1 MELRYIASRSDVRA
15 LLFHNLR
22 HGRRLQVVLLSS
34 AAIPIV
40 LGALNLS
47 AKHILSAG
55 NLVPFLIIG
64 IVAAALLPVLAI
76 ARTKSDERWLK
87 IDSHGL
93 VTTVGS
99 MRGEIPWNQ
108 VDYVADDGARVLITG
123 KNMNGF
129 VIPNSAFAS
138 AVDRQVLIASMTA
151 WIASA

>member
-22 HGRRLQVVLLSS
+22 HGRRLQVVFLSCG
-34 AAIPIV
+34 AIPIV
-40 LGALNLS
+40 LGALSLS
-47 AKHILSAG
+47 AKHVLSVG

-99 MRGEIPWNQ
+99 MRGEVTWDRI
-108 VDYVADDGARVLITG
+108 DYVADDGA
-123 KNMNGF
+123 
-129 VIPNSAFAS
+129 
-138 AVDRQVLIASMTA
+138 
-151 WIASA
+151 